1 MKRVKSSHQR
11 VQQTT
16 SAVLLFPILMGCDRR
31 GNLWFS
37 QKLCRYL
44 PEDETLEQSSFTVK
58 SRECGQQQTLSH
70 GQGRLSLSQVAQN
83 IPPCWFDR
91 CRWACVPVMLLFFF
105 FEVCC
110 HMWCVWN
117 GPDCSVLVSETL
129 SKSLLC
135 THTRRTITSML
146 SKSGSTHSEMPKKLT
161 LQRWKCLFYVKL
173 NKISSWASLLP
184 VPLSV

>member
-70 GQGRLSLSQVAQN
+70 GQGRLPLSQVAQN

-105 FEVCC
+105 LKSAATCDVFEMAQTVLSWFQKRSANLCCAHTPGVRSPVC
-110 HMWCVWN
+110 
-117 GPDCSVLVSETL
+117 
-129 SKSLLC
+129 
-135 THTRRTITSML
+135 
-146 SKSGSTHSEMPKKLT
+146 
-161 LQRWKCLFYVKL
+161 
-173 NKISSWASLLP
+173 WASLGP
-184 VPLSV
+184 HTVRCQKS